1 LIVGAMVQLSD
12 LYPLIV
18 LLMKIVSV
26 VFSLV
31 FLSFSFSVKAQTK
44 KVLVDSAKVQSKKVL
59 ADKIVATVG
68 DKFVLRSDIDNAIAD
83 YKRQS
88 QGQEGV
94 NLPTSCQVFEGQLIR
109 KALVLQ
115 AEKDSINVTED
126 EIQNAIDTRIR
137 QFLQQFGSKEVLEEV
152 AGRSVA
158 QLKDD
163 FRTLIKE
170 QKLADEMQQ
179 KIVEK
184 VKITPT
190 EVRSFFNKIPTD
202 SLPLYESE
210 VQVMEL
216 VMHPKANRDVEE
228 YVIKQLMDYRR
239 QIEAGINKF
248 DQLVKLY
255 SEDPSAKENL
265 GQFSLNRNV
274 KDMDP
279 AFMSGAF
286 RLKEGQISAPVKS
299 KFGYHLIQLISRS
312 GDEAVV
318 KHILRIPPI
327 SSDEINETKHFL
339 DSIRKDIIAGKTNFG
354 EQVNKHSD
362 DDGSKFTGGA
372 ISGNDGSTYVNYDQL
387 PDKEMVV
394 LLKNM
399 KPGDISAPQVFTDD
413 RGRKAVRLVYFKDR
427 TEPHR
432 ENLKDDYNRV
442 AARALGRKK
451 SQTLEA
457 WFKEHIANYYIYID
471 PDYQGC
477 EETKEWNKVASALTK
492 EKSY

>member
-1 LIVGAMVQLSD
+1 LGHSPSYQIFT
-12 LYPLIV
+12 PLIV

-31 FLSFSFSVKAQTK
+31 LLSFSFSAKAQ
-44 KVLVDSAKVQSKKVL
+44 VKKVL

-68 DKFVLRSDIDNAIAD
+68 DKFILKSDIENAIAD
-83 YKRQS
+83 YKRQA
-88 QGQEGV
+88 QGQEGITI
-94 NLPTSCQVFEGQLIR
+94 PSSCQILEGQLIR

-126 EIQNAIDTRIR
+126 EIQNAIDSRIR

-152 AGRSVA
+152 AGRSIA

-163 FRTLIKE
+163 FKILIKE

-184 VKITPT
+184 IKITPT
-190 EVRSFFNKIPTD
+190 EVRAFYNKIPVD

-210 VQVMEL
+210 VQVLEL

-239 QIEAGINKF
+239 QVEAGINKF

-255 SEDPSAKENL
+255 SEDPSSKENL
-265 GQFSLNRNV
+265 GQFSLNRNE
-274 KDMDP
+274 KNFDP
-279 AFMSGAF
+279 AFMSGSF
-286 RLKEGQISAPVKS
+286 RLKEGQISAPIKS

-312 GDEAVV
+312 GDDAVV

-327 SSDEINETKHFL
+327 SADEINETKRFL
-339 DSIRKDIIAGKTNFG
+339 DSIRKDIVANKYTFG
-354 EQVNKHSD
+354 EAVNKHSD

-372 ISGNDGSTYVNYDQL
+372 ISGRDGSTYITYDQL
-387 PDKEMVV
+387 PDKDMVV
-394 LLKNM
+394 LLKSM
-399 KPGDISAPQVFTDD
+399 KPGEISAPQVYTDD
-413 RGRKAVRLVYFKDR
+413 RGRKTVRLVYFRDI
-427 TEPHR
+427 TEPHK
-432 ENLKDDYNRV
+432 ENLKEDYNRV
-442 AARALGRKK
+442 AARALEVKK
-451 SQTLEA
+451 TKELEN
-457 WFKEHIANYYIYID
+457 WFNEHITNYYIYID
-471 PDYQGC
+471 
-477 EETKEWNKVASALTK
+477 EEFQSCSEISEWTKVANAIIKQKT
-492 EKSY
+492 Y